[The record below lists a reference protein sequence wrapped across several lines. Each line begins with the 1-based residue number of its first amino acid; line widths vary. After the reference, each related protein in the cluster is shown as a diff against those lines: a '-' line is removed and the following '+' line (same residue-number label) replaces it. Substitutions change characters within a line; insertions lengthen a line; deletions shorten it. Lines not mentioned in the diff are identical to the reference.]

1 MTDVHWVGSGK
12 SVMPKESN
20 HHHQRRWD
28 WTGWKFHDDFLW
40 APRFLERSFLLLP
53 GRIVPLDGDLPTL
66 WLVDYVL
73 CSLVCLCT
81 LLGCCFRNRKRVRI
95 PVTACLTFVH
105 SSCATLFGVL
115 ICTLF
120 YGDSGT
126 STRECLLNKVVAV
139 SAADVVAIRPI
150 IIILAS
156 SANLFRI

>member
-73 CSLVCLCT
+73 CSLVCT
-81 LLGCCFRNRKRVRI
+81 LLGAASGIGNVFEFRWL
-95 PVTACLTFVH
+95 PASHLSTPPALLCSAF
-105 SSCATLFGVL
+105 S
-115 ICTLF
+115 TLF

-139 SAADVVAIRPI
+139 SAADVVAIRQI